1 MPARTDT
8 DAVNL
13 VVYVDAER
21 ARSGLIERVE
31 AAAKKRQ
38 SRSQWICEA
47 MEEKLQREA
56 QA

>member
-13 VVYVDAER
+13 VVYIDAER

-31 AAAKKRQ
+31 AAAKGHQ

-47 MEEKLQREA
+47 MEEKLERDGA
-56 QA
+56 

>member
-21 ARSGLIERVE
+21 ARSGLLERVE
-31 AAAKKRQ
+31 AAAQKHQ

-47 MEEKLQREA
+47 MEEKLQREK